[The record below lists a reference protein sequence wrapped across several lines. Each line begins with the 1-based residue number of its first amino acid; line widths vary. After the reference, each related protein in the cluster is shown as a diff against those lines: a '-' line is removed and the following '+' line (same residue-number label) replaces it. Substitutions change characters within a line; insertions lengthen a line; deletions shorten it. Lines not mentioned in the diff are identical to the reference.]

1 MTPWCFPEQPTQP
14 EVVGLSRASLWGQ
27 SPLRSLSEDVV
38 TSLAVCGDAEER
50 QP

>member
-14 EVVGLSRASLWGQ
+14 GAVGLSRASLWGQ
-27 SPLRSLSEDVV
+27 SPLWSLWEDVV